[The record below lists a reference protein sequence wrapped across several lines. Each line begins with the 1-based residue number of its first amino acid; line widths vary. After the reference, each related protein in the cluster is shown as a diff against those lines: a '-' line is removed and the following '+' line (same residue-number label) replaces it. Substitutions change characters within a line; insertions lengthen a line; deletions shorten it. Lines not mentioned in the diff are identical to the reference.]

1 MTRPTVFF
9 AFLLALALF
18 DRTSVAAAQDACF
31 TLPGAA
37 GEAGRT
43 QHVVGLSTTVR
54 LSAGCQYAV
63 SADGPWAAPGA
74 LAGRDTDF
82 LEIFQHAA
90 SQPSARVE
98 GDPRLV
104 VARRTGA
111 RQESSHSLMLRYCA
125 HFLLEEQLG
134 FRVVPSGG
142 SFRIERAGGP
152 ACDAGS
158 VELRAV
164 EGAQTERL
172 FAGAAAQT
180 LGTSQSRLE
189 LPSGDWSIY
198 AARPGGAVGLR
209 VGVFRSQRVVTPLA
223 NHIRSVGL
231 EPPAEAAAPPLF
243 AARWDPS
250 SPGLLLH
257 PTGHALAQGL
267 LWPELRTASDAGL
280 LWIAY
285 RELPGNDRPQV
296 ITAAQLEAGEQGAVR
311 LPDAPIREHMQRVY
325 GAAGAS
331 LAPSPADWRAIFADL
346 ALCMAPSYQGARPL
360 SVGSLVPDPGACA
373 ALSGLSILAQA
384 EAAVPARMCIRR
396 GVQIMSAAGAR
407 HVPGEAPECFALPE
421 LGSGD
426 APPRRVAVAG
436 DRVTVEGQGL
446 CVLLDN
452 EPLAEE
458 GGEYVLSRSGLLEIR
473 QAGGE
478 GCASRQAVAR
488 ARVPVID
495 PGREWHPVG
504 LYAGASEEQLRC
516 PGEEGAGVCPW
527 RVLAHDESEVFA
539 FVEARNELSFRLS
552 TSPTVAAALGASPD
566 ATVQL
571 TQDVPMLA
579 GVSGSFEGA
588 RESAIVAFASRDAA
602 CPDAEGVTY
611 ADVRARRPLDPDEL
625 GPDAEFTVHLL
636 AVEGDDRP
644 VSCLASARFRA
655 RPSRALGAFT
665 VSDFLGLELGL
676 LGDTQLAVFI
686 SDPVAIGLVLP
697 IAWFRLTPGQR
708 WISFDVAANL
718 VGAVAFPGTGVNAD
732 GEEYPFPA
740 SVSRLGVSLSWAV
753 TLGWPDYLPR
763 LLSIGGML
771 HGAAETHAGLDNPI
785 VSFYVSLNLAT
796 LIDLAGGR

>member
-9 AFLLALALF
+9 AFLLGLALF
-18 DRTSVAAAQDACF
+18 DRSSVAAAQDACF

-257 PTGHALAQGL
+257 PTGHALAQGCSGRSCA
-267 LWPELRTASDAGL
+267 PPPTQACSGSRTASC
-280 LWIAY
+280 
-285 RELPGNDRPQV
+285 
-296 ITAAQLEAGEQGAVR
+296 
-311 LPDAPIREHMQRVY
+311 
-325 GAAGAS
+325 
-331 LAPSPADWRAIFADL
+331 PATT
-346 ALCMAPSYQGARPL
+346 G
-360 SVGSLVPDPGACA
+360 
-373 ALSGLSILAQA
+373 
-384 EAAVPARMCIRR
+384 RR
-396 GVQIMSAAGAR
+396 
-407 HVPGEAPECFALPE
+407 
-421 LGSGD
+421 
-426 APPRRVAVAG
+426 
-436 DRVTVEGQGL
+436 
-446 CVLLDN
+446 
-452 EPLAEE
+452 
-458 GGEYVLSRSGLLEIR
+458 
-473 QAGGE
+473 
-478 GCASRQAVAR
+478 
-488 ARVPVID
+488 
-495 PGREWHPVG
+495 
-504 LYAGASEEQLRC
+504 
-516 PGEEGAGVCPW
+516 
-527 RVLAHDESEVFA
+527 
-539 FVEARNELSFRLS
+539 
-552 TSPTVAAALGASPD
+552 
-566 ATVQL
+566 
-571 TQDVPMLA
+571 
-579 GVSGSFEGA
+579 
-588 RESAIVAFASRDAA
+588 
-602 CPDAEGVTY
+602 
-611 ADVRARRPLDPDEL
+611 
-625 GPDAEFTVHLL
+625 
-636 AVEGDDRP
+636 
-644 VSCLASARFRA
+644 
-655 RPSRALGAFT
+655 
-665 VSDFLGLELGL
+665 
-676 LGDTQLAVFI
+676 
-686 SDPVAIGLVLP
+686 
-697 IAWFRLTPGQR
+697 
-708 WISFDVAANL
+708 
-718 VGAVAFPGTGVNAD
+718 
-732 GEEYPFPA
+732 
-740 SVSRLGVSLSWAV
+740 
-753 TLGWPDYLPR
+753 
-763 LLSIGGML
+763 
-771 HGAAETHAGLDNPI
+771 
-785 VSFYVSLNLAT
+785 
-796 LIDLAGGR
+796 